1 MKKLVLVVMDGV
13 GKSKTGL
20 GDAVTLANT
29 PTLDTLLKEC
39 PNTYIK
45 AHGTAGG
52 GSFPATTIWA
62 TAKWDITHSVAVKS
76 IRKAQSSLKKQSK
89 AATFSILPHGKSSR
103 TTA

>member
-20 GDAVTLANT
+20 GDAVTFANT

-45 AHGTAGG
+45 AHRHGG
-52 GSFPATTIWA
+52 GTSQRRRYGQQRSGAQRTRLRSNLFAR
-62 TAKWDITHSVAVKS
+62 
-76 IRKAQSSLKKQSK
+76 RKAC
-89 AATFSILPHGKSSR
+89 
-103 TTA
+103 